1 MRSPPTRRI
10 ARFALRF
17 ALAYGLLV
25 LAWPVVRPLYRPF
38 YCMLGNVLFE
48 GGEASARFVALDTA
62 DDLDIQILLAKRD
75 PPPVT
80 GRMKNSSRLAG
91 YMPTVSLVAFL
102 LASPISWK
110 RRRRALLLGLVL
122 VTAFVAFRMAIP
134 IRGNFSNPDGLQVY
148 HPGAFGKWAHGIAD
162 RALVSAPAS
171 WFVVPL
177 LIWILV
183 AFRRQDWELV
193 SEDRQ
198 TPAA

>member
-1 MRSPPTRRI
+1 MDSLPTKRI
-10 ARFALRF
+10 AGFALRF
-17 ALAYGLLV
+17 ALAYGLLI
-25 LAWPVVRPLYRPF
+25 LAWSVVRPLYRPM
-38 YCMLGNVLFE
+38 YCMLGNLLFE

-62 DDLDIQILLAKRD
+62 DDLDIQILLAKRG

-80 GRMKNSSRLAG
+80 GRMKNSSRMGG
-91 YMPTVSLVAFL
+91 YLPMVSLVAFV

-110 RRRRALLLGLVL
+110 RRRRALLWGLVL
-122 VTAFVAFRMAIP
+122 VTAFVALRMAIP
-134 IRGNFSNPDGLQVY
+134 IRENFSNPDALQVH
-148 HPGAFGKWAHGIAD
+148 HPGAFGRWALGIAD

-193 SEDRQ
+193 SEASRA
-198 TPAA
+198 PSA